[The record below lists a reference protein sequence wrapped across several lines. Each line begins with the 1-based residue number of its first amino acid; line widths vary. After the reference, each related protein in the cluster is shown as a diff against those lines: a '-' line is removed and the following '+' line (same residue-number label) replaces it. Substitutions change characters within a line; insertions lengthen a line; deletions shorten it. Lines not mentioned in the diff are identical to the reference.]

1 MLGFCIFMDT
11 MIRLYRKVGENA
23 IGCGGK
29 CLRDAFRSGM
39 NRRKLRKKTGGRWIR
54 QVSTAICIDRQNETY
69 YVENTRKYLQ
79 YRYF

>member
-1 MLGFCIFMDT
+1 MLGFCIFMDM
-11 MIRLYRKVGENA
+11 MIRLYRKVGKIA

-54 QVSTAICIDRQNETY
+54 QVSTATCIDRQNETNN
-69 YVENTRKYLQ
+69 VENMRK
-79 YRYF
+79 